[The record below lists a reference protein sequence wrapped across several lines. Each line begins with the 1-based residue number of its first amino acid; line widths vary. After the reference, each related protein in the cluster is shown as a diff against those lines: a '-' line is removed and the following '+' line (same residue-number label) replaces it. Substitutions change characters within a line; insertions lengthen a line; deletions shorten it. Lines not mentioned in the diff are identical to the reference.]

1 MESLLK
7 IIDKL
12 ANGKKSVAELGCGN
26 GDLINQ
32 IASRYPHLERI
43 VAVDLYNKPASLDPK
58 AMFIKQDLEDL
69 HLKEKFDLVI
79 LNHVFE
85 HVKNPLGLAERIK
98 GMLSPG
104 GRLLI
109 VVPNRRGFDNEA
121 KTYLPEHGRHYFIW
135 DRESLDFSLRQVGY
149 ISRFH
154 NLHFTSS
161 RGIFLKYLPALFRI
175 ENPNLICVAMP
186 ERDI

>member
-12 ANGKKSVAELGCGN
+12 VAGKKSLAELGCGD
-26 GDLINQ
+26 GKLIND
-32 IASRYPHLERI
+32 IASRYPHLEKI
-43 VAVDLYNKPASLDPK
+43 VGVDLYNKPVRLDPRVAFVK
-58 AMFIKQDLEDL
+58 EDLEDL
-69 HLKEKFDLVI
+69 HLQGKFDLVI
-79 LNHVFE
+79 INHVFE
-85 HVKNPLGLAERIK
+85 HIKDPLGLALRVK
-98 GMLSPG
+98 GILSAG

-135 DRESLDFSLRQVGY
+135 DKESLEFSLRQVGY
-149 ISRFH
+149 ITRFH

-161 RGIFLKYLPALFRI
+161 RGMLLKYLPALFRI

>member
-12 ANGKKSVAELGCGN
+12 ASGKKSVAELGCGN
-26 GDLINQ
+26 GELINR
-32 IASRYPHLERI
+32 IASRYPCLTRI
-43 VAVDLYNKPASLDPK
+43 VGVDLYSKPVSFDPRV
-58 AMFIKQDLEDL
+58 AFVKQDLEDL
-69 HLKEKFDLVI
+69 RLEGKFDLVI

-85 HVKNPLGLAERIK
+85 HIKDPLGLAKRIK
-98 GMLSPG
+98 GTLSDG

-135 DRESLDFSLRQVGY
+135 DKESLEFSLRQIGY
-149 ISRFH
+149 VSRFY